1 MTKQYEYRV
10 CAMQNGRITFVNG
23 QWQGTIAPGT
33 DDPNEALNTCP
44 VVWAYL
50 QQAGQNGWQL
60 VSAINQPLEDVHLQ
74 TLFLMRDGAGGAEN
88 DDGTYGESEPDVS
101 LID

>member
-33 DDPNEALNTCP
+33 EDPNEALNTCP
-44 VVWAYL
+44 VVWSYL
-50 QQAGQNGWQL
+50 QEAGERGWQL
-60 VSAINQPLEDVHLQ
+60 VSAINQPLTDVQLQ
-74 TLFLMRDGAGGAEN
+74 TLFLMRENPARAGNSGIHK
-88 DDGTYGESEPDVS
+88 SS
-101 LID
+101 